1 MRKMQQQ
8 NIKSN
13 TTKLYLKDHVLIF
26 EVEDTMVMQS
36 YLKRGS
42 LLLRQ
47 LYIFSLQENMGFLT

>member
-1 MRKMQQQ
+1 MQQQ